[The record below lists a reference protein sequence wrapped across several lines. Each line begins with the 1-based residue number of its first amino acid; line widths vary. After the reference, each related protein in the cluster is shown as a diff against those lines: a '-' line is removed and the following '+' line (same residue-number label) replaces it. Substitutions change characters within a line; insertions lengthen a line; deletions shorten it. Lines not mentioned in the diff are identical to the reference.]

1 MSVTGSLF
9 NDNASFSPQPDDE
22 HRLIQ
27 AIALLWTFRPRTAI
41 FNLLRLMGFKR
52 SDGRAFT
59 QDDVKNITQRLRKD
73 GRLVEHA
80 TRQGYYR
87 LENSLRIS
95 LYTEVLDAFAGE
107 TLRHALYELDGY
119 NPQRTNFSWPV
130 YDPFATIGMVRLAL
144 LSAAPSNEL
153 LRMKQLISRSM
164 DWNGVLLEAVL
175 ESFDAKS
182 FTLIPPEW
190 RWELC
195 SMAICKLNENW
206 DVSILPVAEWCIEQL
221 QKESAS
227 MPEFLHLAL
236 AEMLLHQ
243 GKLAQARTLLS
254 GNHSGPALAM
264 RAYAMAQEGKWAEA
278 QSAFES
284 ALKLRQVEVGARK
297 RIFPYSLAWIYPL
310 TLLAQQTPKHLELAR
325 KFCVGESG
333 KRDPHPSSG
342 WGLWVHAID
351 VRRGDIAFDKTTF
364 DIAMRSVNRAD
375 FELLWR
381 ILLAAWLGPD
391 ALGSPFKKF
400 PSAQSLPALV
410 ESLSAHLK
418 QCHFDWLASMADA
431 ALAIFNKQ
439 EPPVEFF
446 VSGKAERWREVLS
459 ALQSLASEK
468 SSSSD
473 AAASTR
479 LLWAISIGKAGSL
492 AGIEPLE
499 QKRGTRGWN
508 KPKPVTLAKVAGET
522 HLSPWDAKVARAIRQ
537 NHRGAR
543 YATLDLSA
551 ALSSLVGHP
560 AVVLADRPEHL
571 IDLADGIPEL
581 EVIKKGDKVTLKIT
595 PSLRAAEPENHY
607 YWDAEAKRDAEALRL
622 ITLVEDSPQRVRII
636 RFTPAQRRAA
646 QLLADNMTIPANA
659 QQELELAM
667 HALTKHF
674 QVHADHLQAAREVPP
689 ESLLRAELSPMNDGL
704 LLRLVVTPLG
714 MGGPRLV
721 PGSGRARLMASVAGE
736 SIGTA
741 RELDVEKNHLAAVLD
756 ALPFL
761 DDPVTNGD
769 ACEWEVADPEQALAM
784 VEILP
789 GLPAVAALDWPKGKS
804 VKVISVD
811 LNQLAVKVTSERNW
825 FRIEGEAKVD
835 EGMVFTFET
844 LLAASRNHSRFLP
857 MGNGVYAALTRT
869 LKERLADLSSIAESD
884 KHGTHIPRL
893 AAAWLDEAL
902 DGAELKADKEF
913 RSALE
918 KLRKAQELAVPL
930 PRTLQAELRPY
941 QEDGYLWAS
950 RLAQAGFGGCLAD
963 DMGLGKTLQALAVL
977 LARAENGPALIIAPT
992 SVCGNWVA
1000 EALRFAP
1007 SLTLRLFSEE
1017 DRDTVLTDAAA
1028 FDVVVVSYTL
1038 LQQSSEKF
1046 AAQKWHTVIADEAQA
1061 IKNASAKRTQA
1072 VFELNA
1078 DFRLALSGTPVEN
1091 RLADLW
1097 SIMRFANP
1105 GLLGTLTRFNE
1116 RFVTA
1121 IERDKNRETQHTL
1134 RRLISPFLL
1143 RRTKSQVLQ
1152 ELPPRTEQVIRIE
1165 TGKEE
1170 ASHYEALRRQ
1180 AITEADRALASNT
1193 GGHARMNILAQL
1205 TRLRRAACDPRIVTP
1220 LFANSG
1226 AKVQAFANLAAEL
1239 VANGHKALVF
1249 SQFVDFLT
1257 LLREPLDAAGI
1268 AYQYLDG
1275 ATPAAERTR
1284 RVASFQAGAG
1294 DLFLISLKAGGFGL
1308 NLTAADYVVITDP
1321 WWNPAAE
1328 DQAMGRAHR
1337 IGQLRPVTVYRLVTK
1352 GTVEEHIVGL
1362 HNDKR
1367 ALAESILGE
1376 GDVAHLPSTEELID
1390 LIKGSC

>member
-1 MSVTGSLF
+1 MKTGSLF
-9 NDNASFSPQPDDE
+9 ENSATSPAQPDDE
-22 HRLIQ
+22 HRVMQ
-27 AIALLWTFRPRTAI
+27 AMALLWTYRPRTAI
-41 FNLLRLMGFKR
+41 YNLLRLLGFKR
-52 SDGRAFT
+52 GDARAFT
-59 QDDVKNITQRLRKD
+59 QDDIKDATQTMRKD
-73 GRLVEHA
+73 GRLLEHPA
-80 TRQGYYR
+80 RQGYYR
-87 LENSLRIS
+87 LEDTLRAS
-95 LYTEVLDAFAGE
+95 LYDEILDSFTGE
-107 TLRHALYELDGY
+107 QLRHALYELDGY
-119 NPQRTNFSWPV
+119 SPQRTNFSWPV

-144 LSAAPSNEL
+144 ISAAPSNEL
-153 LRMKQLISRSM
+153 ERMKQLISRAM
-164 DWNGVLLEAVL
+164 DWNGVLQEAVL
-175 ESFDAKS
+175 NS
-182 FTLIPPEW
+182 FTPKTFARIIPQW

-195 SMAICKLNENW
+195 YMAVWQLNENW
-206 DVSILPVAEWCIEQL
+206 DISALPLVEWCFEQFAA
-221 QKESAS
+221 ESAA
-227 MPEFLHLAL
+227 MPAHLHMAL
-236 AEMLLHQ
+236 AETLLSQ
-243 GKLAQARTLLS
+243 GKLKQARKLLS
-254 GNHSGPALAM
+254 GNERGAALAL
-264 RAYAMAQEGKWAEA
+264 RAYALAQEGKWAEA
-278 QSAFES
+278 QSTFES
-284 ALKLRQVEVGARK
+284 AIKLRQVEVGARK
-297 RIFPYSLAWIYPL
+297 RIFPHSIAWIYPL
-310 TLLAQQTPKHLELAR
+310 ILLAQQTPKHLDLAR
-325 KFCVGESG
+325 KFCVSESG
-333 KRDPHPSSG
+333 KRDPHPASG

-351 VRRGDIAFDKTTF
+351 VRRGDIALDKSAF
-364 DIAMRSVNRAD
+364 DIAQRSATSAD
-375 FELLWR
+375 IEHLWR
-381 ILLAAWLGPD
+381 VLLAAWLGPD
-391 ALGSPFKKF
+391 ALGSPPGKF
-400 PSAQSLPALV
+400 SSSEALPALAKT
-410 ESLSAHLK
+410 LSAHLK
-418 QCHFDWLASMADA
+418 QCHFDWLANMADA

-439 EPPVEFF
+439 EPPAGFF
-446 VSGKAERWREVLS
+446 VAGKSERWREVLS

-468 SSSSD
+468 SMPAD

-479 LLWAISIGKAGSL
+479 LLWAIRIGKAGSL
-492 AGIEPLE
+492 EGIVPLE
-499 QKRGTRGWN
+499 QKRGVRGWN
-508 KPKPVTLAKVAGET
+508 LAKTISLAKIAGNS

-537 NHRGAR
+537 SHLGAR
-543 YATLDLSA
+543 HATLDLSA
-551 ALSSLVGHP
+551 ALTALVGHP
-560 AVVLADRPEHL
+560 AVVLAHRPEHL
-571 IDLADGIPEL
+571 IDLTEGMPEL

-595 PSLRAAEPENHY
+595 PSLRAAEPENNY

-622 ITLVEDSPQRVRII
+622 ITLVEDSPQRVRVI

-646 QLLADNMTIPANA
+646 QLLAENMSIPANA
-659 QQELELAM
+659 QLELEQAM
-667 HALTKHF
+667 HALTGHF
-674 QVHADHLQAAREVPP
+674 QVHADHLQAAREVPA
-689 ESLLRAELSPMNDGL
+689 ESRLRAELSPMSDGL

-714 MGGPRLV
+714 TDGPRLA
-721 PGSGRARLMASVAGE
+721 PGAGRARLMASVGGE
-736 SIGTA
+736 SIGAT
-741 RELDVEKNHLAAVLD
+741 RDLNSEKAHLAAVLD

-761 DDPVTNGD
+761 DDPTSNTD
-769 ACEWEVADPEQALAM
+769 ACEWEVPDPEQALAM

-804 VKVISVD
+804 VRVITVD
-811 LNQLAVKVTSERNW
+811 LAQLAVKVSSERNW
-825 FRIEGEAKVD
+825 FKIEGQAKVD
-835 EGMVFTFET
+835 EGLVFTFEA

-869 LKERLADLSSIAESD
+869 LKERLADLASVAETD

-893 AAAWLDEAL
+893 AAAWLDDAL

-913 RSALE
+913 RNALE
-918 KLRKAQELAVPL
+918 KLRSAQELAIPL

-950 RLAQAGFGGCLAD
+950 RLAHAGFGACLAD
-963 DMGLGKTLQALAVL
+963 DMGLGKTLQSLALL
-977 LARAENGPALIIAPT
+977 LARAEGGPALIIAPT

-1007 SLTLRLFSEE
+1007 SLTLRLYGE
-1017 DRDTVLTDAAA
+1017 DGRDAILSDAAA

-1091 RLADLW
+1091 RLTDLW

-1105 GLLGTLTRFNE
+1105 GLLGTLARFNE
-1116 RFVTA
+1116 RFATA
-1121 IERDKNRETQHTL
+1121 IERDKNREAQHTL

-1152 ELPPRTEQVIRIE
+1152 ELPPRTEQIIKIE
-1165 TGKEE
+1165 MGKEE

-1180 AITEADRALASNT
+1180 AMLEADLALASNT
-1193 GGHARMNILAQL
+1193 AGQARMNILAQL

-1220 LFANSG
+1220 AFPSSG

-1268 AYQYLDG
+1268 SYQYLDG
-1275 ATPAAERTR
+1275 STPSAERTK
-1284 RVASFQAGAG
+1284 RVAAFQGGTG

-1376 GDVAHLPSTEELID
+1376 GDAAHLPSTQELMD
-1390 LIKGSC
+1390 LIKGD

>member
-1 MSVTGSLF
+1 MTGSLF
-9 NDNASFSPQPDDE
+9 DDNAPFPAQPDDE
-22 HRLIQ
+22 HLVMQ
-27 AIALLWTFRPRTAI
+27 AIALLWTYRPRTAI
-41 FNLLRLMGFKR
+41 FTLLRLLGFKR
-52 SDGRAFT
+52 SDGCAFT
-59 QDDVKNITQRLRKD
+59 QDDVKDITQRLRKS
-73 GRLVEHA
+73 GRLVEHP
-80 TRQGYYR
+80 TRQGVYR
-87 LENSLRIS
+87 LENTLRTA
-95 LYTEVLDAFAGE
+95 LYAEILE
-107 TLRHALYELDGY
+107 TFEGAKLRHALYELDDY

-130 YDPFATIGMVRLAL
+130 YDPFATIGLVRIAMF
-144 LSAAPSNEL
+144 SGAPPNEPV
-153 LRMKQLISRSM
+153 RMQQLISRSM
-164 DWNGVLLEAVL
+164 DWNGVLQAAVM
-175 ESFDAKS
+175 ESFDKRLFAR
-182 FTLIPPEW
+182 IAPEL
-190 RWELC
+190 RWNLC
-195 SMAICKLNENW
+195 YSATCQLNENW
-206 DVSILPVAEWCIEQL
+206 DISILPVVEFTLEQL
-221 QKESAS
+221 TAASAA
-227 MPEFLHLAL
+227 MPQHLHLAL
-236 AEMLLHQ
+236 AELLLHQ
-243 GKLAQARTLLS
+243 GKREQARNLLS
-254 GNHSGPALAM
+254 GDNGGPAQALQ
-264 RAYAMAQEGKWAEA
+264 AYALAQEGKWAEA
-278 QSAFES
+278 QSTFES
-284 ALKLRQVEVGARK
+284 ATKLRQIEIGARK
-297 RIFPYSLAWIYPL
+297 RVFPNSIAWIYPL
-310 TLLAQQTPKHLELAR
+310 ILMAQQTPKHLELAR
-325 KFCVGESG
+325 KFCISESG
-333 KRDPHPSSG
+333 KRDPYSSSG
-342 WGLWVHAID
+342 WGMWVHAID
-351 VRRGDIAFDKTTF
+351 VRRGDVALDKTAF
-364 DIAMRSVNRAD
+364 EIALRSANRANID
-375 FELLWR
+375 NLWR
-381 ILLAAWLGPD
+381 VLLAAWLGPD
-391 ALGSPFKKF
+391 ALGSSSKKA
-400 PSAQSLPALV
+400 STNEALPDLAKL
-410 ESLSAHLK
+410 LSAHLK
-418 QCHFDWLASMADA
+418 HCHLDWLASMTDA
-431 ALAIFNKQ
+431 ALAIFDKQ
-439 EPPVEFF
+439 EPPAGFF
-446 VSGKAERWREVLS
+446 FAGKSERWREVLS
-459 ALQSLASEK
+459 ALQSLSSEK
-468 SSSSD
+468 SAAAD
-473 AAASTR
+473 AATSTR

-492 AGIEPLE
+492 EGIDPLE

-508 KPKPVTLAKVAGET
+508 KAKPIALAKIAGDK

-537 NHRGAR
+537 SHQGAR
-543 YATLDLSA
+543 NATLDLST
-551 ALSSLVGHP
+551 ALTALVGHP

-571 IDLADGIPEL
+571 IDLTEGIPEL
-581 EVIKKGDKVTLKIT
+581 EVIKKGDKVVLKVT
-595 PSLRAAEPENHY
+595 PSLRAAEPEKNY
-607 YWDAEAKRDAEALRL
+607 YWDADAKRDAEALRL
-622 ITLVEDSPQRVRII
+622 ITLVEDSPQRVRVI

-659 QQELELAM
+659 QHELELAM
-667 HALTKHF
+667 QALTGHF
-674 QVHADHLQAAREVPP
+674 QVHADHIQGSREVPA
-689 ESLLRAELSPMNDGL
+689 ESRLRAELSPMNDGL

-714 MGGPRLV
+714 TDGPRLA
-721 PGSGRARLMASVAGE
+721 PGHGRERLMASVAGE
-736 SIGTA
+736 SIGTT
-741 RELDVEKNHLAAVLD
+741 RELATEKSHLAAVLD

-761 DDPVTNGD
+761 DDPATNGD
-769 ACEWEVADPEQALAM
+769 ACEWEVPDPEQALAL

-789 GLPAVAALDWPKGKS
+789 SLPAVTALDWPKGKA
-804 VKVISVD
+804 VRVISVD

-825 FRIEGEAKVD
+825 FKIEGQAKVD
-835 EGMVFTFET
+835 EGLVFTFET

-869 LKERLADLSSIAESD
+869 LKERLADLASVAESD

-893 AAAWLDEAL
+893 AAAWLDDAL
-902 DGAELKADKEF
+902 DGAELKGDKEF
-913 RSALE
+913 RGALE
-918 KLRKAQELAVPL
+918 KLRKAQELAIPL

-963 DMGLGKTLQALAVL
+963 DMGLGKTLQSLAVL
-977 LARAENGPALIIAPT
+977 LARAEGGPALIIAPT

-1017 DRDTVLTDAAA
+1017 DRDAVLTDAAA

-1046 AAQKWHTVIADEAQA
+1046 AAQQWHTVIADEAQA

-1116 RFVTA
+1116 RFVTT
-1121 IERDKNRETQHTL
+1121 IERDKNREAQQTL

-1152 ELPPRTEQVIRIE
+1152 ELPPRTEQIIKIE

-1170 ASHYEALRRQ
+1170 SAHYEALRRQ
-1180 AITEADRALASNT
+1180 AIAEADLALASNKA
-1193 GGHARMNILAQL
+1193 GQARLNILAQL

-1220 LFANSG
+1220 AFSASG
-1226 AKVQAFANLAAEL
+1226 AKVQAFAILAAEL

-1268 AYQYLDG
+1268 TYQYLDG
-1275 ATPAAERTR
+1275 STPAAERTK
-1284 RVASFQAGAG
+1284 RVASFQAGTG

-1376 GDVAHLPSTEELID
+1376 GDAANLPSTEELMD
-1390 LIKGSC
+1390 LIRG